1 MISISMV
8 MIGYM
13 VFKVT
18 EKALTIVEQIQSG
31 HVQLDIAGITD
42 LVTQQSTT
50 AEMQLINVVTTV
62 FFICWL
68 FGIVDSY
75 RIACKQSKNDK
86 L

>member
-1 MISISMV
+1 MISYIL
-8 MIGYM
+8 
-13 VFKVT
+13 FKTT
-18 EKALTIVEQIQSG
+18 EKALTIIEQIQSG
-31 HVQLDIAGITD
+31 HVQLDIAAITD

-75 RIACKQSKNDK
+75 RIACKQSKSEPTNY
-86 L
+86 